1 MEAKGIDVVTPYGL
15 ETAVLGHPA
24 VAEPGL
30 SGRADELQGE
40 VISAFVVLKQGF
52 TTSNKSLERRQTVT
66 EEAEETHS
74 AHSVDMV

>member
-15 ETAVLGHPA
+15 ETALHDHLA

-30 SGRADELQGE
+30 IGRADELRGD
-40 VISAFVVLKQGF
+40 VISVFVALKHGLIPL
-52 TTSNKSLERRQTVT
+52 NKFLAKEKYSDRR
-66 EEAEETHS
+66 AEETHS